1 MKKVMVI
8 VCSILIAITFT
19 LTTTKK
25 AEAFDIG
32 FVIGP
37 LIPVVMIIGDFI
49 LYRQHPEC
57 RKADTMGA
65 LGECVQKA
73 GTSEQEKV
81 EGTTEEK

>member
-1 MKKVMVI
+1 MKKEMVI
-8 VCSILIAITFT
+8 VLAILIAVTFT

-25 AEAFDIG
+25 AEADITL
-32 FVIGP
+32 FIGP
-37 LIPVVMIIGDFI
+37 LIPVVMIIGDLV
-49 LYRQHPEC
+49 LYFKHPEC

-81 EGTTEEK
+81 EVTTEKK